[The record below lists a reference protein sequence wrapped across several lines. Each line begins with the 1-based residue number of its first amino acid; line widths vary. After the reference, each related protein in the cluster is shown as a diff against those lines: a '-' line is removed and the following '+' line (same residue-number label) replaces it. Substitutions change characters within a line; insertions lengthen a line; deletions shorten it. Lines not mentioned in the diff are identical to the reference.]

1 MNSSLNIF
9 DTIIPHIASMSYEL
23 SYNARDKLFSIHN
36 SLKEV
41 NHRKNVH
48 HFTPHEI
55 DKGMFCL
62 FANNKSNPKELFER
76 SLKIE
81 NSNKNNSNGNDEM
94 MDESDD
100 LVQTNSTNSRISM
113 DLSTG

>member
-1 MNSSLNIF
+1 
-9 DTIIPHIASMSYEL
+9 MSYEL
-23 SYNARDKLFSIHN
+23 RKHLSVFVKELN
-36 SLKEV
+36 SEYQSRPHYV

-76 SLKIE
+76 SSKIE
-81 NSNKNNSNGNDEM
+81 NSNKNNSNEKSFENDYQVKRNYE
-94 MDESDD
+94 
-100 LVQTNSTNSRISM
+100 LLFKKPLKSTIGQS
-113 DLSTG
+113 LG